1 MEAKCPQVPKYPRE
15 MVDGTEIMANKFE
28 EHGFDT
34 PLVVKKDGKEN
45 LGLIV
50 PNEKTTLQDVA
61 NIVGRDRPVKLI
73 EVGTQNQLEGHT
85 LGMFADYLAG
95 YTPGAHKVLN
105 MITLECSATPLSS
118 HIQAPK
124 VVRDMDWIDNVWPL
138 ERRAR
143 GDFPSVQKYCLSG
156 MGESYTDFH
165 VDFGG
170 TSVWYHVISGC
181 KRFFLVPPST
191 KNLRAYADWTRA
203 SSSEDTFFGDVV
215 NKDYVPGAE
224 GESGQSQIFQLDLM
238 PGQTLMIPGAWIHA
252 VYTPVDSLVFGGNF
266 LHSGAIIRQLQVY
279 EVEGRTRVGKP
290 TASRTSRS

>member
-1 MEAKCPQVPKYPRE
+1 MEAKCPLVPKYPRE
-15 MVDGTEIMANKFE
+15 MVDGTDITASKFE

-34 PLVVKKDGKEN
+34 PLVVKQDGKEN

-61 NIVGRDRPVKLI
+61 NIVGRSHPVKLI

-143 GDFPSVQKYCLSG
+143 GDFPSVRGCT
-156 MGESYTDFH
+156 MGIPCGC
-165 VDFGG
+165 GG
-170 TSVWYHVISGC
+170 W
-181 KRFFLVPPST
+181 
-191 KNLRAYADWTRA
+191 
-203 SSSEDTFFGDVV
+203 
-215 NKDYVPGAE
+215 
-224 GESGQSQIFQLDLM
+224 Q
-238 PGQTLMIPGAWIHA
+238 
-252 VYTPVDSLVFGGNF
+252 GG
-266 LHSGAIIRQLQVY
+266 G
-279 EVEGRTRVGKP
+279 
-290 TASRTSRS
+290 